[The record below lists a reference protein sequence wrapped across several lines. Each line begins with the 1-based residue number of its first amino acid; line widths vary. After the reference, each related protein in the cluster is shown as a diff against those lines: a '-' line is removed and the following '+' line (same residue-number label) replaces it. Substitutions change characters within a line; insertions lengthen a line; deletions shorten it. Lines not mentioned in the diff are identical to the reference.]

1 MTALSYLHTQK
12 GILRPILLICV
23 AVCFVVAY
31 FAWESP
37 PLMPVFLAAGGVC
50 TALAFAFSRLTV
62 CGEGERLAVRFGPI
76 PLFRKA
82 ILLGEITNVEKTR
95 STFLAGWGIHL
106 TRKGWLWNIGGFDC
120 VRIETGEK
128 STLVGTDDPEGLVA
142 FLKGRI
148 GANSERHEENR

>member
-1 MTALSYLHTQK
+1 MTIHSYSHTQK
-12 GILRPILLICV
+12 GILRPILLICA

-31 FAWESP
+31 LAWESP
-37 PLMPVFLAAGGVC
+37 PLTPVFVVAGVVC
-50 TALAFAFSRLTV
+50 IVLAFAFARLTV

-76 PLFRKA
+76 PLFRTTIPFDK
-82 ILLGEITNVEKTR
+82 ITGVERTR

-128 STLVGTDDPEGLVA
+128 STLIGTDDPDGLA
-142 FLKGRI
+142 TFLKGRI